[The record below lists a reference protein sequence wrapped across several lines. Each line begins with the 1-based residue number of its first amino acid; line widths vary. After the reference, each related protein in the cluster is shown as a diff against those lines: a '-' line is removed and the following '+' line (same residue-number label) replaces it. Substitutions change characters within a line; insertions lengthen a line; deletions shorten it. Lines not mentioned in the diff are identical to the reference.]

1 MKILAILLIAVFL
14 FGTVATGSLV
24 PTGLPDAVVALG
36 AMSPNFLPGGA
47 CVMQWSTEGTGFL
60 YGHLTQDDPDKTKRQ
75 YDVYLITPRHVILE
89 HKAALATAKANQSQ
103 LPQSGP
109 CAVTPQP
116 EDSISVRMNPTNP
129 SLPGR
134 EFDLAIKDWF
144 FHPNRSVDI
153 AAYHL
158 NGPYFRQQGVLDNFI
173 QNDDEAANK
182 AKLKSI
188 GVSAGDGIFVLGFPM
203 NLAGIQRNYVI
214 VRQGCIARISDMLD
228 SASPT
233 YLVDAFVFPGN
244 SGSPVILKPEA
255 MAITGTQSQP
265 RSFLIGMI
273 TSYQPYTDVAVS
285 FQTKRPRV
293 TFEENSGLAEVLP
306 VDNIDEMIAA
316 EAAQRTQS
324 HQ

>member
-1 MKILAILLIAVFL
+1 MRSLALLLVAVL
-14 FGTVATGSLV
+14 VFGTVATGSLV
-24 PTGLPDAVVALG
+24 PTLLPDTVVALG
-36 AMSPNFLPGGA
+36 AMTPVFLPGGA

-60 YGHLTQDDPDKTKRQ
+60 YGHLTKDDPDKTKRQ
-75 YDVYLITPRHVILE
+75 YEVYLITPRHVILE
-89 HKAALATAKANQSQ
+89 HAASLATVKANQSQ
-103 LPQSGP
+103 LPPGP
-109 CAVTPQP
+109 CAMAPQS

-144 FHPNRSVDI
+144 FHPNSSVDM

-158 NGPYFRQQGVLDNFI
+158 NAPYFVKQGVLDNFI
-173 QNDDEAANK
+173 PNDEDAADK
-182 AKLKSI
+182 ARLKSI
-188 GVSAGDGIFVLGFPM
+188 EVSAGDGVFVLGFPM

-228 SASPT
+228 GASPS

-244 SGSPVILKPEA
+244 SGSPVVLKPEIVS
-255 MAITGTQSQP
+255 ITGTPSHP
-265 RSFLIGMI
+265 RSYLIGMI
-273 TSYQPYTDVAVS
+273 ASYQAYTDVAVS
-285 FQTKRPRV
+285 LQTKRPRV

-306 VDNIDEMIAA
+306 VDDIDEMIAA
-316 EAAQRTQS
+316 EVAQRTQS